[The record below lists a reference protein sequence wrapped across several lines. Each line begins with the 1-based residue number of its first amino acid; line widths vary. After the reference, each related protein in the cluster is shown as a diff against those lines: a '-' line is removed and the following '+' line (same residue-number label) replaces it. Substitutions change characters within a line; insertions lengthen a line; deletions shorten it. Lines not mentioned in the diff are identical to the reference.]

1 MEGKSRESQETLSY
15 RDQNT
20 QIHVTP
26 LMFSLKTI
34 IKKKLKKNEE
44 ILVDVLLIETER
56 GPLPHALQKSTVV
69 CSTGQSRTRG
79 ILDATETT
87 HLSAGRQATI
97 SDPSTKAPVLGEL
110 NKLC

>member
-20 QIHVTP
+20 QIHVTR

-34 IKKKLKKNEE
+34 MKKKNYYEE

-69 CSTGQSRTRG
+69 CSTGQSRTHKEYSVPREPP
-79 ILDATETT
+79 T
-87 HLSAGRQATI
+87 SPQAGRL
-97 SDPSTKAPVLGEL
+97 PSQTLAQRLLYWGS
-110 NKLC
+110 

>member
-20 QIHVTP
+20 QIHVTR

-34 IKKKLKKNEE
+34 MKKKKKKNYEE

-69 CSTGQSRTRG
+69 CSTGQSRTHKEYSVPREPPTS
-79 ILDATETT
+79 LQ
-87 HLSAGRQATI
+87 AGRL
-97 SDPSTKAPVLGEL
+97 PSQTLAQRLLYWGS
-110 NKLC
+110 